1 MYSTIIK
8 VYGES
13 IYEESFGTSIFFPII
28 FYKLINYFKVQMYVL
43 IYNFQGQ
50 HPVFWIQKIQSA
62 YTCRLYQ
69 SIF

>member
-1 MYSTIIK
+1 MNIK
-8 VYGES
+8 LYGES
-13 IYEESFGTSIFFPII
+13 IYEESFGTSIFSLI
-28 FYKLINYFKVQMYVL
+28 FCKLINYFKVQMYVL

-50 HPVFWIQKIQSA
+50 HPVSWIQKIQSA